1 MALRAS
7 SRLAAAARSETAMPE
22 RTAAALPTAGGA
34 ALRGRM
40 LRGLAAVGRK
50 QGRAQRAR
58 FFHGLDPQFILE
70 HGPALFVLTQRERPM
85 TALQVEADQLAMD
98 VFAERIECQDLLPA
112 PQRIVVGVSL

>member
-7 SRLAAAARSETAMPE
+7 SRLVAAARRETAMPE
-22 RTAAALPTAGGA
+22 RTAAALPAAGRRCCA
-34 ALRGRM
+34 AGCCEVWRICW
-40 LRGLAAVGRK
+40 K

-58 FFHGLDPQFILE
+58 FFHGLDAQFILQ

-98 VFAERIECQDLLPA
+98 VFAERIECQNLLPA
-112 PQRIVVGVSL
+112 PERVVVGGRCE